1 MRLFTSFFLSLFI
14 YFSIIFFFLY
24 FTIFAKQKEISQQ
37 IYIHQVI
44 VKGEKRGKSFSK
56 PKITQPKIPKKDTL
70 TKGDLNKPKLK
81 IKTETK
87 TKDTISKGGQEIK
100 FDDIFANTSSKIP
113 TTKLK
118 HKKRE
123 NMTKKI
129 GKSVKNSDIVKKEL
143 SNLSSSV
150 SLSTLYSNKKDS
162 DFISNE
168 FGRVWN
174 SLSTQDGDFISL
186 RINIQNGRIDFVVI
200 ATNLDTILLNKFLEK
215 LKQIDTTKIKRF
227 VGTIKFNTKLKGN
240 E

>member
-1 MRLFTSFFLSLFI
+1 MRLFTSFFLSVFI

-44 VKGEKRGKSFSK
+44 VKGENRAKSLSK
-56 PKITQPKIPKKDTL
+56 PKITQPKTPKKETVE
-70 TKGDLNKPKLK
+70 KSNSSKPKPK
-81 IKTETK
+81 IKTENK
-87 TKDTISKGGQEIK
+87 TKDTISKGGEEIK
-100 FDDIFANTSSKIP
+100 FNDIFANTSSKIP

-129 GKSVKNSDIVKKEL
+129 GKTVKNSDIVKKEL

-200 ATNLDTILLNKFLEK
+200 ATNLDTISLNKFLEK
-215 LKQIDTTKIKRF
+215 LKRIDTTKIKRF